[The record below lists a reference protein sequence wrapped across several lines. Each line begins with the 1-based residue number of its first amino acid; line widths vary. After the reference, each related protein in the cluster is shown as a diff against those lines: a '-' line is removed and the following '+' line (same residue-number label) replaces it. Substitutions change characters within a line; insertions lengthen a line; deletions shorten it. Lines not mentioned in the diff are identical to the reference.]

1 MKGVPA
7 IWLLMAGALW
17 ASQGWSADTRST
29 DGYALVA
36 AILSDSRQERQ
47 AAATTLIERG
57 DLSLVPGLVDAV
69 FFTPKESRRQVLDA
83 LEALTGERRR
93 GYYDWVEF
101 VGAHAEITPAAGY
114 PAWKLSLL
122 SRIDTRYRTVFYDG
136 APARIRLEEIVWGGV
151 PLAGIP
157 ALDDPP
163 TIPASQAAY
172 LLEKEEI
179 FGIVVAGRARAYPL
193 RFLSWH
199 ELLND
204 TLGGEPIV
212 LSFCTLC
219 GTGIFYRARTPDG
232 GVYRFDTSGLLYL
245 SNKLMVDRGSRT
257 LWSNLTGEP
266 VVGRLARS
274 PVRLEMLAGTLT
286 TWEAWRRQHPDT
298 TVLDLRA
305 IEKEMGPVHRYEYR
319 PGAAE
324 RSRRGVS
331 FPVWIASDALGRDR
345 EVFTLR
351 LGGGAKAYPVDKVL
365 SRQVVN
371 DEIGGEP
378 VVLIGDTGSGSVRA
392 FRRASHVFRAGND
405 DRLLDESDRLWKVGE
420 TGLTALEPGALES
433 PLRRLPGHV
442 AFWFGWYAFFP
453 HTEVWSG

>member
-1 MKGVPA
+1 LKGVPA

-232 GVYRFDTSGLLYL
+232 GVYRFDTSGRCI
-245 SNKLMVDRGSRT
+245 SATN
-257 LWSNLTGEP
+257 
-266 VVGRLARS
+266 
-274 PVRLEMLAGTLT
+274 
-286 TWEAWRRQHPDT
+286 
-298 TVLDLRA
+298 
-305 IEKEMGPVHRYEYR
+305 
-319 PGAAE
+319 
-324 RSRRGVS
+324 
-331 FPVWIASDALGRDR
+331 
-345 EVFTLR
+345 
-351 LGGGAKAYPVDKVL
+351 
-365 SRQVVN
+365 
-371 DEIGGEP
+371 
-378 VVLIGDTGSGSVRA
+378 
-392 FRRASHVFRAGND
+392 
-405 DRLLDESDRLWKVGE
+405 
-420 TGLTALEPGALES
+420 
-433 PLRRLPGHV
+433 
-442 AFWFGWYAFFP
+442 
-453 HTEVWSG
+453 